1 MKNVSEG
8 CKYGKYIVAFFSL
21 FITTNILHLPV
32 PAATSVKAAGSL
44 LLPSWAAST
53 LAACCC
59 YLRLHTVSSG
69 PTTVSCYYCRY
80 PPP

>member
-8 CKYGKYIVAFFSL
+8 CNYGKYIVAFFSL

-32 PAATSVKAAGSL
+32 PSATSVKATGRL
-44 LLPSWAAST
+44 LLPSWAVST
-53 LAACCC
+53 LESCYC

-69 PTTVSCYYCRY
+69 PTTMSCYCCR
-80 PPP
+80 